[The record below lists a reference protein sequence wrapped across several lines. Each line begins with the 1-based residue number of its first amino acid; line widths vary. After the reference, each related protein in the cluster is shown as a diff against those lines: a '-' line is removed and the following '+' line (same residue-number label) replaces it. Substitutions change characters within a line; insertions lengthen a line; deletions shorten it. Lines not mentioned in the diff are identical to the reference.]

1 MKQLLHDCLPT
12 RVWGWDGSPGLT
24 LAVYFYFACSGLFPH
39 LTHSTILTLAAGTSS
54 SSVFAQLP
62 MLGCWVS
69 RNNGQLWGLTPV
81 QRPHMGMQLLNIH
94 LFIVFHLF
102 FLFPIVKY
110 MREATPYV
118 KKGSPVSEI
127 GWETPPPE
135 SPRLG
140 CASADPMSQLS
151 LSIHRDR
158 KTIPL
163 KMCYVTRNMTV
174 SDPEN
179 RWMGICLGLGFH
191 FHIARLLT
199 FSALGLVSRSGA
211 LATRSNPAREM
222 STTLGGVS
230 GGVWATWGWAQL
242 LGCARETLMQ

>member
-1 MKQLLHDCLPT
+1 MKQLLHDCLLT
-12 RVWGWDGSPGLT
+12 VTKRWDGSPGL
-24 LAVYFYFACSGLFPH
+24 
-39 LTHSTILTLAAGTSS
+39 
-54 SSVFAQLP
+54 
-62 MLGCWVS
+62 VS
-69 RNNGQLWGLTPV
+69 RNNGQHRGLAPV
-81 QRPHMGMQLLNIH
+81 QRTHMGMQLLHIH
-94 LFIVFHLF
+94 LFIVSHLF
-102 FLFPIVKY
+102 LSSLVKY

-140 CASADPMSQLS
+140 CASAEPMSQLS

-179 RWMGICLGLGFH
+179 RWMGFAWHWDFTSTLNGCWCFLHWGWWAHTASQQGKG
-191 FHIARLLT
+191 ALLWEEWVVMSEPHECG
-199 FSALGLVSRSGA
+199 SALGY
-211 LATRSNPAREM
+211 
-222 STTLGGVS
+222 
-230 GGVWATWGWAQL
+230 
-242 LGCARETLMQ
+242 ARETSMQ